1 MNFIEYIGRDD
12 NKFLKWLKLT
22 LFVLGSL
29 IAIPMLVIAFLAMF
43 TEYLAHKYINWL
55 VDVTDADINFR

>member
-22 LFVLGSL
+22 FFTIGSL

-43 TEYLAHKYINWL
+43 IEFIAHKYITWL
-55 VDVTDADINFR
+55 VDVTDTDINFR